1 MQASTIS
8 LGNPTIGD
16 QKAATKNT
24 LYNFDTDYNSERQD
38 FDAGAPATGL
48 QIETSGLIQTGVVSC
63 LLFDNFNRAE
73 CVICLLRL

>member
-16 QKAATKNT
+16 QKAATKNK
-24 LYNFDTDYNSERQD
+24 LFEFDTDYSSDRQD

-48 QIETSGLIQTGVVSC
+48 QIETSGLIQTGMVSC
-63 LLFDNFNRAE
+63 SA
-73 CVICLLRL
+73 I